1 VYDFLS
7 DALKAAI
14 PPAPSDHLDQPPDGR
29 LIIDDFEVPRRVT
42 ALGTR
47 WQAFSDRV
55 MGGVSDMEARREIVA
70 GKAAL
75 RLTGT
80 VTRDHGGGFIQLA
93 LNFAPD
99 GGPFDAR
106 AFGGIELLVHG
117 NGEQYNAHIRTGDV
131 TWYEQSYRARFQAE
145 PRWSRLRLPWA
156 AFEPHRLSVP
166 LDRGALVRIGLLGWM
181 REFEADLAIGEIALF
196 PAA

>member
-1 VYDFLS
+1 VYEFLQ
-7 DALKAAI
+7 DALKAPV
-14 PPAPSDHLDQPPDGR
+14 PPAPADHLESPPDGR
-29 LIIDDFEVPRRVT
+29 LIIDDFEQARRVT

-55 MGGVSDMEARREIVA
+55 MGGVSDLDARREAVA

-75 RLTGT
+75 RLTGR

-117 NGEQYNAHIRTGDV
+117 NDESYSVHLRTSDV
-131 TWYEQSYRARFQAE
+131 TWYEQSYRAQFVA
-145 PRWSRLRLPWA
+145 PSRWTRLRLPWE
-156 AFEPHRLSVP
+156 AFAPHRLSMP
-166 LDRGALVRIGLLGWM
+166 LDRSALVRIGLLGWM
-181 REFEADLAIGEIALF
+181 REFRADLAVGEIALF